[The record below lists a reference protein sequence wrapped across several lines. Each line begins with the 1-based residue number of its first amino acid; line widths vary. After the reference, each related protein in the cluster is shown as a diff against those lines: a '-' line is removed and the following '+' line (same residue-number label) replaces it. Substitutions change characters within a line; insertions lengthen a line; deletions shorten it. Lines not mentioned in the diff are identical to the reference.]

1 MKGMAWNVI
10 WWCILTTSRNYFIL
24 VTVCWF
30 SYICHNFDEAKLVR
44 FGFQILGIVWI
55 MHGKNGLKCEMLM
68 YPDRLQKLFDFGHGL
83 VVFLLLA
90 YFWLSEMGHVPDMSY
105 YTRNIMGFMYTYVL
119 GLHIGQF
126 DQYDM
131 CIDTFYWYL
140 YISYDTCLQIDCVT
154 KMSLSYPLSYSKH
167 FITWWWDS
175 DRIYHTR
182 WWM

>member
-1 MKGMAWNVI
+1 MKGMAWNVL
-10 WWCILTTSRNYFIL
+10 WWCILTTSRNYLIL

-105 YTRNIMGFMYTYVL
+105 YTRNIMGFITRGPFGLRVL
-119 GLHIGQF
+119 SSPVSVCVCVYLCVCQLLLVRTITHH
-126 DQYDM
+126 
-131 CIDTFYWYL
+131 TFQL
-140 YISYDTCLQIDCVT
+140 DSPDLDE
-154 KMSLSYPLSYSKH
+154 KMQNILL
-167 FITWWWDS
+167 
-175 DRIYHTR
+175 
-182 WWM
+182 